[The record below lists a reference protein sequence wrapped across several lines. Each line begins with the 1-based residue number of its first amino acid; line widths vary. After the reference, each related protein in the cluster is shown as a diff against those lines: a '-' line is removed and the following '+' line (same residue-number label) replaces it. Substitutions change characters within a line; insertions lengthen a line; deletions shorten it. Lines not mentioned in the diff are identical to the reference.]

1 MCICSFNQLDTSERV
16 PEMTACGEVT
26 AAQSSRCCKSSK
38 RKEHDT
44 SPRNCCKFT
53 KPSDSP
59 PAETADMAPYWRS
72 WMSPTSND
80 REAYQVVHQQTYQ
93 KYHNLAEKFSTTATE
108 EILPPEM
115 RIKKNKSSS
124 SKIKHLTKK
133 IAKIQLEIDNFEM
146 ELEEKAGHPLSKAD
160 KIKDET
166 LGNLILKKKELKK
179 EKQKIKDK
187 EKDKPKPTIEV
198 VKDSIEESMENV
210 RKLAGRPEC
219 LDDMTYEELVAEK
232 EELQEQLDE
241 AAEEHSLAKKEDRK
255 VMADLF
261 LRLRQLKRLT
271 RRSSFSSGNLLDEI
285 PEHSSVELVTGRRNS
300 VESFSEEELEEGQ
313 EEQVETQEEEEKEE
327 ESEWHVMTKG
337 DLRSAVVE
345 MKAQKSQLKQL
356 IREFDQGV
364 QSKTGR
370 KVSKEDRQ
378 PIETIYQSYKKTK
391 QRIKLIEA
399 LLIK

>member
-1 MCICSFNQLDTSERV
+1 
-16 PEMTACGEVT
+16 MTACGGEVT
-26 AAQSSRCCKSSK
+26 SAESTRCCK

-53 KPSDSP
+53 KPSGSP
-59 PAETADMAPYWRS
+59 PAETAGMGPYWRS

-80 REAYQVVHQQTYQ
+80 REAYEVVHQQTYQ
-93 KYHNLAEKFSTTATE
+93 KYHSLAEKFSTTATE

-115 RIKKNKSSS
+115 RIKKKSSS
-124 SKIKHLTKK
+124 SKMKHLTKK
-133 IAKIQLEIDNFEM
+133 IAKIQLQIDNFEM

-160 KIKDET
+160 KIKDEA

-179 EKQKIKDK
+179 EKQKIKEK
-187 EKDKPKPTIEV
+187 EKDKPKPTIEF

-285 PEHSSVELVTGRRNS
+285 PEHSSVEVVTGRRNS

-313 EEQVETQEEEEKEE
+313 EEQVETLEEEEKEE
-327 ESEWHVMTKG
+327 ESEWHVMTKE

-345 MKAQKSQLKQL
+345 MKAQKSELKQL

-364 QSKTGR
+364 QLKTGR

>member
-1 MCICSFNQLDTSERV
+1 
-16 PEMTACGEVT
+16 MTACGEVT
-26 AAQSSRCCKSSK
+26 AAGSTRCCKSSK

-115 RIKKNKSSS
+115 RIKKNKS